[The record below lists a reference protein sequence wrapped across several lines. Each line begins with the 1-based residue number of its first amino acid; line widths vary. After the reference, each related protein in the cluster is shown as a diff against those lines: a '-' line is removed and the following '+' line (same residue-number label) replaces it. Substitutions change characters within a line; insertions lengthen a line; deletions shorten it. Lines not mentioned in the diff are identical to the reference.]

1 VVALRSTRQDRRLL
15 IVLWVF
21 DAVVLALGATA
32 LSVILLVWG
41 GIGLIAAIYLTYI
54 HVRDTRSGG
63 GAPPP
68 IGPGGDAD
76 SPETTTPED
85 AEESR

>member
-1 VVALRSTRQDRRLL
+1 MVALRSNRQNLPLL

-21 DAVVLALGATA
+21 EVVVLTLGSIAGSA
-32 LSVILLVWG
+32 ILLVWG

-63 GAPPP
+63 GGPPAAGTDEP
-68 IGPGGDAD
+68 HT
-76 SPETTTPED
+76 SED
-85 AEESR
+85 VEESR